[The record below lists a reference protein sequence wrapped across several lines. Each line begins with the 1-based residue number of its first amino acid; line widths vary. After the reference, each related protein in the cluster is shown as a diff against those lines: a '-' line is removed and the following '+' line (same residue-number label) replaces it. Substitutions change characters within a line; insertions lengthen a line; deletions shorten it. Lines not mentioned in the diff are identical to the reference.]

1 MVSSVL
7 HRLGMVGAILIAT
20 ALIFGAIAGG
30 VIVHRLQAAPTAS
43 SEQQQGDHADGPN
56 AGGHPR
62 KAPRRQR
69 ATTRT
74 RANNRERRGTSSK
87 TRTLDI

>member
-1 MVSSVL
+1 
-7 HRLGMVGAILIAT
+7 MVGAILIAT

-56 AGGHPR
+56 AGPSKKGSPPSKSNH
-62 KAPRRQR
+62 
-69 ATTRT
+69 
-74 RANNRERRGTSSK
+74 ANEDQQSGAQGDEQQDK
-87 TRTLDI
+87 DA